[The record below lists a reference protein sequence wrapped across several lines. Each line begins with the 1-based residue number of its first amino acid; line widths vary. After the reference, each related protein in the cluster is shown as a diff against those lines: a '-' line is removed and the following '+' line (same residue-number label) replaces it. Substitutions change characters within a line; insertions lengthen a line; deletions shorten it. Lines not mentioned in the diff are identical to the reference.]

1 MGLASM
7 LNTIRLLSVALVLCA
22 TPVLAQDAAPL
33 DPKLIPYDAGFAA
46 FVRPAQLLQKQPA
59 LSKLGDLLMA
69 GEGVQK
75 FNLRADQ
82 IDTAGW
88 VMHPYAD
95 PMWEAPHET
104 MVILWRT
111 TTPHD
116 WKTVSAAG
124 LENLVEFEP
133 DPNFDI
139 DKYFENENAEWPGE
153 MSYYVLDDRTIAI
166 GGTTLMHWMVERYK
180 KNDGERAW
188 HRLWDRV
195 AGGQVVIVGDS
206 PFWNEKFK
214 YFIDDFGVGERALL
228 LGMFDPLW
236 RRTNGFAAAINASPT
251 LNLRAYGDCFGPED
265 AERVADTLRSVY
277 TLGRNA
283 AEAAIRNLTDDPDV
297 QSQAIGGAIWLGM
310 LKTLLNGLEITHEQS
325 LVTAKYDLPIDA
337 GWLMSLVTP
346 AIDDARAQAR
356 RAQQMN
362 NVRQVVIAMHNYAA
376 VHGKFPPAVIQN
388 PGQQPYS
395 WRVALLPYLEQQN
408 LYDQYKFDE
417 PWDSPANLKIAQVAV
432 PFYCSEGGG
441 SNASTIYLVTG
452 KNTAFEPDGRGVGFA
467 QIRDGMSNT
476 AMLVQAKR
484 DIPWSKPEDIELP
497 ATGELP
503 KFGGIQEDGYIVGV
517 FDGSVQFIDAPM
529 TDATV
534 RAMFSPSGG
543 EVIQLPWQ
551 DEADFQFEQ
560 DFR

>member
-7 LNTIRLLSVALVLCA
+7 VNAIRMLSLALVLCA
-22 TPVLAQDAAPL
+22 TPLLAQDAGPL
-33 DPKLIPYDAGFAA
+33 DPRLVPHDAGLAIFA
-46 FVRPAQLLQKQPA
+46 RPAQLLQKQPA
-59 LSKLGDLLMA
+59 LSKLADLVMS

-82 IDTAGW
+82 IDTTGV
-88 VMHPYAD
+88 VMHPFAD
-95 PMWEAPHET
+95 PMWEAPPET

-111 TTPHD
+111 IAPHD
-116 WKTVSAAG
+116 WKTASAAG
-124 LENLVEFEP
+124 LENLVEFKP

-139 DKYFENENAEWPGE
+139 DEYFENENAEWPGE
-153 MSYYVLDDRTIAI
+153 LSYYVLDDRTIAI
-166 GGTTLMHWMVERYK
+166 GGTTLMHWMVDRYQ

-195 AGGQVVIVGDS
+195 SGGQVVILGDS
-206 PFWNEKFK
+206 PFWNEKLKHFV
-214 YFIDDFGVGERALL
+214 DDIGVDEET
-228 LGMFDPLW
+228 MIFWMIDPLW

-251 LNLRAYGDCFGPED
+251 LNLRAYGDCFGEED
-265 AERVADTLRSVY
+265 AQRVAETLRSVY
-277 TLGRNA
+277 TLGRNM
-283 AEAAIRNLTDDPDV
+283 AEAAIRKMTEDPDV
-297 QSQAIGGAIWLGM
+297 QTQAIGGAIWLGM
-310 LKTLLNGLEITHEQS
+310 LKTLLNGLEITHDQS
-325 LVTAKYDLPIDA
+325 LVTVKYDLPIDA
-337 GWLMSLVTP
+337 GWLMTLVTP
-346 AIDDARAQAR
+346 MIDDARNQAR
-356 RAQQMN
+356 RTQEMN
-362 NVRQVVIAMHNYAA
+362 YVRQVLLAMHNYAA
-376 VHGKFPPAVIQN
+376 VHGKFPPAVIRN

-417 PWDSPANLKIAQVAV
+417 PWDSPANLKIAEVAV
-432 PFYCSEGGG
+432 PFYCSEDGN

-476 AMLVQAKR
+476 AMLVQTKR

-497 ATGELP
+497 ATDEIP
-503 KFGGIQEDGYIVGV
+503 QFGGVVEGGYIVGM
-517 FDGSVQFIDAPM
+517 FDGSTWFVDAPM
-529 TDATV
+529 NDATV

-543 EVIQLPWQ
+543 EAIQLPWQ
-551 DEADFQFEQ
+551 DEAEFQFEE